1 MTNQYDE
8 FLGHM
13 WVEIKKEFSAE
24 DVHRIREVKDRTDLE
39 SFVADVCTQS
49 RDYTCQPR
57 SKTSKIRVRLQYT
70 CAKVSEFLECYTG
83 IAELAKGIHPQGGS
97 LGYGVV
103 SVLLMV

>member
-13 WVEIKKEFSAE
+13 WEEMKK
-24 DVHRIREVKDRTDLE
+24 EVKDRTDLE
-39 SFVADVCTQS
+39 YFVADVCTQC

-57 SKTSKIRVRLQYT
+57 SKASKIRVRLQHV
-70 CAKVSEFLECYTG
+70 CVKFSEFLECYTG
-83 IAELAKGIHPQGGS
+83 IAELAKGIHPKGGS